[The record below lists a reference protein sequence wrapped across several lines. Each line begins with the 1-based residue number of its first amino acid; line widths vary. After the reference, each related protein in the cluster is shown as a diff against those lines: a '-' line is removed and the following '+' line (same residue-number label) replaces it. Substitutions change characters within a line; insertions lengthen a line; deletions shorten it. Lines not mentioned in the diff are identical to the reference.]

1 MFSNEYGDGSIME
14 KRVDMPNRILTGIG
28 YMDIKDYLN
37 LRACDAGYGTYAVAW
52 EAGWRCFGY
61 ENVQP

>member
-52 EAGWRCFGY
+52 EAGWR
-61 ENVQP
+61 